1 MAGPAPVALVT
12 GASAGI
18 GLYTALG
25 LARAGFRVMMA
36 GRDSARLEEARR
48 TVAKRSGS
56 ALTEPADQKPMNQA
70 LVRKLGEGLTLGEAA
85 AQAKAAASDRDVRR
99 SWILFGDP
107 TTRLK

>member
-25 LARAGFRVMMA
+25 LARAGFRVVMA

-48 TVAKRSGS
+48 TVAERSGS
-56 ALTEPADQKPMNQA
+56 ALTEPALADFA
-70 LVRKLGEGLTLGEAA
+70 SLAAVRGLAEGVLATHDRLDLLVNNPG
-85 AQAKAAASDRDVRR
+85 
-99 SWILFGDP
+99 
-107 TTRLK
+107 